1 MEEVGKTILK
11 LIPLVGDQLSEYAV
25 LVFLIGAAPPLIF
38 ILLYAL
44 VTLYTEMKVSAHIQD
59 RVAYMYTGYHGI
71 LQPVADILKLIQK
84 EDTVPDSA
92 DKFLFR
98 LAPYLVFIGTYA
110 GFAVIPFSSAY
121 MGSNIDLGAFYLIG
135 ASSIVVIGL
144 LMSGWASNNKWSLLG
159 AMRAA
164 AQLVSYEI
172 PTALAVLVAVM
183 ITGSLNLNE
192 VSKFQDGGIQNWVV
206 LGGPLPILQ
215 KILLIPFTLVT
226 FFILFLAG
234 MAEVNRT
241 PFDLAEAESELVQGF
256 NTEYSGMKFA
266 IFYLAEYANMFLV
279 SAVAVSLFLGG
290 WSSPFGSFMSG
301 PVWGVFWFIMKGM
314 FFVFVQIWMRWTLP
328 RLRVDQLMYTSWKV
342 MTPFL
347 FVCIFAVGLIL
358 VL

>member
-1 MEEVGKTILK
+1 MEEIGRFILK
-11 LIPLVGDQLSEYAV
+11 LIPLVGDPLSESTIV
-25 LVFLIGAAPPLIF
+25 VFLVGAALPLIF

-71 LQPVADILKLIQK
+71 LQPVADILKLLQK
-84 EDTVPDSA
+84 EDTVPATA
-92 DKFLFR
+92 DKVLFR
-98 LAPYLVFIGTYA
+98 LAPYLVFMGTYA

-121 MGSNIDLGAFYLIG
+121 MGSDINLGVFYLIA

-159 AMRAA
+159 AMRSA
-164 AQLVSYEI
+164 AQLVSYEV

-192 VSKFQDGGIQNWVV
+192 ISKFQDGGIQNWLVF
-206 LGGPLPILQ
+206 GGAMPLPQ
-215 KILLIPFTLVT
+215 KILLIPFTLIT
-226 FFILFLAG
+226 FLILFLAG
-234 MAEVNRT
+234 LAEVNRT
-241 PFDLAEAESELVQGF
+241 PFDLPEAESELVQGF

-279 SAVAVSLFLGG
+279 SAVATSLFLGG
-290 WSSPFGSFMSG
+290 WTSPFGSFMSG
-301 PVWGVFWFIMKGM
+301 PIWGVFWFVMKGM

-347 FVCIFAVGLIL
+347 FLCIFAVGLIL